1 MPQTQPKCLK
11 AQREAIEHEHM
22 SSWPRKVHRISL
34 AKPYPVSTHPCLF
47 SKPIV
52 VGLRAIFPVIFTLM
66 CLSGLQAWTC
76 STIANL
82 SADRKKR
89 SSDSFSL
96 TSTLHC
102 QSDLSQ
108 GFRETTDLP
117 LSPCQA
123 QVQNPPVPEPTPYGL
138 ATKNESSAHG
148 VYCYSPYLQN
158 SSYVAPQSLFCIYR
172 SCLPGGNGVKRW
184 FCKAFDSFVSLYA
197 CFISNRDGQLWRH
210 VRIRFKEVV
219 AVYSFLRLLTFLK
232 PFIFCICMCFSNMLK
247 YGFSKL
253 HVHSF

>member
-34 AKPYPVSTHPCLF
+34 ATPYPVSTHPCFF

-66 CLSGLQAWTC
+66 CLSGLQAWSC
-76 STIANL
+76 STIAHL
-82 SADRKKR
+82 LADRKC
-89 SSDSFSL
+89 SSNSFSL

-123 QVQNPPVPEPTPYGL
+123 QVRHLPVPEPTPYGL
-138 ATKNESSAHG
+138 ATKKESSAHG
-148 VYCYSPYLQN
+148 LHCYSPYLQN
-158 SSYVAPQSLFCIYR
+158 STYVSPQSLFCIYR

-184 FCKAFDSFVSLYA
+184 FVKPLRVSLVCVHASFLTVSVSFDVMFAFDL
-197 CFISNRDGQLWRH
+197 RRLWR
-210 VRIRFKEVV
+210 
-219 AVYSFLRLLTFLK
+219 
-232 PFIFCICMCFSNMLK
+232 FIQFSGCWL
-247 YGFSKL
+247 F
-253 HVHSF
+253 